1 MNIIVNTINLIG
13 YNSCSLADGE
23 GVREVVYISK
33 CTHRCLGCQNEKYW
47 SDKGDVYLIEEVVDK
62 LIKNPI
68 TNITISGGDG
78 LTLQYESTL
87 ELLKRLKKKSNK
99 NIWLYTGY
107 TWEQLINSDKKEVLQ
122 YIDVLVD
129 GKFEIDKRDITL
141 TFKGSKNQQ
150 IIDVKKSLEKG
161 EVILYAK

>member
-1 MNIIVNTINLIG
+1 MNIIANTIRLIG

-23 GVREVVYISK
+23 GIREVAYLSQ
-33 CTHRCLGCQNEKYW
+33 CTHKCLGCQNEKYW
-47 SDKGDVYLIEEVVDK
+47 DDKGDEYPIDEVVDR
-62 LIKNPI
+62 LTKNPI

-78 LTLQYESTL
+78 LTVQYENTL

-107 TWEQLINSDKKEVLQ
+107 TWQQLINSNKKEVLN

-141 TFKGSKNQQ
+141 RFKGSLNQM
-150 IIDVKKSLEKG
+150 IIDVQESLKQTK
-161 EVILYAK
+161 VILYIE